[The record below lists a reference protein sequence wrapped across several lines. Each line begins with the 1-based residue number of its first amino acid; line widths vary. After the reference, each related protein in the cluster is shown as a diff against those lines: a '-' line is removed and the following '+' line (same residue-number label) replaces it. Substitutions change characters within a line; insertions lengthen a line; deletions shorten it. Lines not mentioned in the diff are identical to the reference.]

1 MNLTIIKFRKIKT
14 KTEQIESLFG
24 LGFSKVSLTELQLED
39 ITFVI
44 ERFGFIE

>member
-24 LGFSKVSLTELQLED
+24 LGFSKVSNRKKASVVFLL
-39 ITFVI
+39 
-44 ERFGFIE
+44 